1 MTKSK
6 TWEEEFDEAFGDLH
20 EVRIGVPHENHD
32 YPEAPSVK
40 TDSPLINP
48 TNKFVRYIGHDVE
61 EEIKRFIASQ
71 IEKTRRETIKECDDK
86 VMTIESK
93 ILTDGFRAGLQRA
106 IELVPQEKKYL
117 FHWMKFGDRDDEGFS
132 EGLVDS
138 SDDAPEIAD
147 GHSAEFVWNEC
158 RKFMLENLKNELNK

>member
-6 TWEEEFDEAFGDLH
+6 TWEEEFDDKFLGTFGLAMLYQYTD
-20 EVRIGVPHENHD
+20 
-32 YPEAPSVK
+32 K
-40 TDSPLINP
+40 THRLIA
-48 TNKFVRYIGHDVE
+48 TYE
-61 EEIKRFIASQ
+61 ELKDFIASQ
-71 IEKTRRETIKECDDK
+71 IEKTRRET
-86 VMTIESK
+86 
-93 ILTDGFRAGLQRA
+93 LQRA

-117 FHWMKFGDRDDEGFS
+117 FHWMKFGDMDDTGFS
-132 EGLVDS
+132 EGLADS